1 MRITEN
7 LLSDRYLYNQN
18 RINEKKLKMQ
28 SQLINNTKLET
39 LSDNV
44 GDSLEAIKL
53 ASQIRKIETYQ
64 KNIVSAKDYLNTAV
78 NSLEIVTGETQKV
91 LGQVL
96 VADNEMNTANIS
108 TIAKSIK
115 VSLSAIVDSLNE
127 KRNDMYVFGGTDY
140 SDAPWKIDENGRAV
154 RNSTNVNGEIK
165 VQLTQS
171 IKDTMNVTGNKIE
184 ETDLIDTLN
193 DLLDLFEAGNK
204 PDKAIKDRLNNAYNS
219 LVNLQSLN
227 GDKLNRLDD
236 ISALLEKQLMDSREL
251 ISKKQ
256 DIDPTKLIVDVQYQ
270 DYLLQMSYKLA
281 ATILPKS
288 LLDYL

>member
-7 LLSDRYLYNQN
+7 LLSERYLFNQN

-64 KNIVSAKDYLNTAV
+64 KNIVTARDYLNTAV
-78 NSLEIVTGETQKV
+78 NSLEIVAGETQKV
-91 LGQVL
+91 IGQMMT
-96 VADNEMNTANIS
+96 AENEMNAANIP

-115 VSLSAIVDSLNE
+115 ASLSAIVDSLNE

-154 RNSTNVNGEIK
+154 RNSTNLTGEIK

-171 IKDTMNVTGNKIE
+171 IQDTMNVTGDKIE
-184 ETDLIDTLN
+184 STDLIDTLN
-193 DLLDLFEAGNK
+193 DLLDMLEAGNQ
-204 PDKAIKDRLNNAYNS
+204 PDKAIRDRLTNSYNE
-219 LVNLQSLN
+219 LINLQSLN

-236 ISALLEKQLMDSREL
+236 IGTLLEKQLNDSREL

-256 DIDPTKLIVDVQYQ
+256 DIDPAKLIVDVQYQ

>member
-7 LLSDRYLYNQN
+7 LLSERYLYNQN
-18 RINEKKLKMQ
+18 RINKKKLKIQ

-53 ASQIRKIETYQ
+53 TSQIRKIETFQ

-78 NSLEIVTGETQKV
+78 NSLEIVSGETQKII
-91 LGQVL
+91 GQVM
-96 VADNEMNTANIS
+96 VADNELNTANIS
-108 TIAKSIK
+108 TIAISIK

-127 KRNDMYVFGGTDY
+127 KKNDMYVFGGTDY
-140 SDAPWKIDENGRAV
+140 SEAPWKMDENGRAV
-154 RNSTNVNGEIK
+154 RNSTNVTGEIK

-171 IKDTMNVTGNKIE
+171 ITDTMNVTGNKIE
-184 ETDLIDTLN
+184 ETDLINTLN
-193 DLLDLFEAGNK
+193 DLLDLLEAGNQ
-204 PDKAIKDRLNNAYNS
+204 PDKAIKDRLSDAYNS
-219 LVNLQSLN
+219 LINLQSLN

-236 ISALLEKQLMDSREL
+236 INTLLEKQLIDSKEL
-251 ISKKQ
+251 IAKKQ
-256 DIDPTKLIVDVQYQ
+256 DIDPAKLIVDVQYQ

>member
-1 MRITEN
+1 MRITDN
-7 LLSDRYLYNQN
+7 LLSERYLYNQN

-96 VADNEMNTANIS
+96 VADNEMNSVNIS
-108 TIAKSIK
+108 TIVKSIK

-127 KRNDMYVFGGTDY
+127 KKNDMYVFGGTDY

-154 RNSTNVNGEIK
+154 RNSTNVTGEIK

-193 DLLDLFEAGNK
+193 DLLDLLEAGNK
-204 PDKAIKDRLNNAYNS
+204 PDQAIYNRLNNAYNS

-236 ISALLEKQLMDSREL
+236 ISALLEKQLMDSKEL
-251 ISKKQ
+251 IAKKQ
-256 DIDPTKLIVDVQYQ
+256 DIDPAKLVVDVQYQ

-288 LLDYL
+288 LLDFL